1 MLSALGVCVSLC
13 AYLYILCERGR
24 KEESALC
31 LLAGAVCVVIWG
43 FIQYADAGCMA
54 RDLNAEGW
62 VDPERFPLLR
72 RRMFSTLGNPNLF
85 GAYLLMLISVF
96 APFALGE
103 RNNKRKILLAGFLF
117 ILSVCLALTY
127 SRGAWISL
135 AGIVLGLAVFYDK
148 RFGLVFLA
156 VPLILFFTMDRWRSA
171 LFLFFPA
178 RIHRFH
184 FAWLCGKVR

>member
-1 MLSALGVCVSLC
+1 MS
-13 AYLYILCERGR
+13 
-24 KEESALC
+24 
-31 LLAGAVCVVIWG
+31 LAGAVCVVIWG

-96 APFALGE
+96 APFALGKE
-103 RNNKRKILLAGFLF
+103 IIREKYCLPDFFYSFRMPGADLF
-117 ILSVCLALTY
+117 P
-127 SRGAWISL
+127 GAWISL

-156 VPLILFFTMDRWRSA
+156 GPLILFFTMDRWRSA
-171 LFLFFPA
+171 LFLFFRRGYIAFTSPG
-178 RIHRFH
+178 FV
-184 FAWLCGKVR
+184 GKYDSHD

>member
-1 MLSALGVCVSLC
+1 MS
-13 AYLYILCERGR
+13 
-24 KEESALC
+24 
-31 LLAGAVCVVIWG
+31 AVCVVVWG

-54 RDLNAEGW
+54 RGLDAGGW
-62 VDPERFPLLR
+62 VDPERFPLLK

-103 RNNKRKILLAGFLF
+103 RNNKRKILFVGFLF
-117 ILSVCLALTY
+117 VLSVCLALTY

-156 VPLILFFTMDRWRSA
+156 VPLILFFTMDRWQSVS
-171 LFLFFPA
+171 FLFFRRGYIAFTSPG
-178 RIHRFH
+178 FV
-184 FAWLCGKVR
+184 GKYDSHD

>member
-1 MLSALGVCVSLC
+1 
-13 AYLYILCERGR
+13 
-24 KEESALC
+24 
-31 LLAGAVCVVIWG
+31 
-43 FIQYADAGCMA
+43 
-54 RDLNAEGW
+54 
-62 VDPERFPLLR
+62 
-72 RRMFSTLGNPNLF
+72 MFSTLGNPNLF

-96 APFALGE
+96 APFALSE
-103 RNNKRKILLAGFLF
+103 RNNKRKILLAVFLF
-117 ILSVCLALTY
+117 VLSICMALTY

-156 VPLILFFTMDRWRSA
+156 VPLILFFYHGQVAERFIS
-171 LFLFFPA
+171 LFPA